1 MNNLRISIKELA
13 WQAGIKQKGT
23 LSFRPFGQKIRRSIE
38 SEIDSIPSGS
48 VINLDFSGIKFSDSS
63 CADEVVL
70 QVQLFLR
77 EKADNKILYVSN
89 INDSIKEEL
98 VAAVALQEKTK
109 GRIPFLYR
117 LSDGSFQYIGE
128 IEDKL
133 DETFQLLKE
142 RKSLTTRD
150 VMQLFNI
157 AVNSA
162 SNRLKK
168 LWDYGLALREE
179 QIDNTGKQ
187 HVYSLP

>member
-1 MNNLRISIKELA
+1 MNVYKICIEEQA
-13 WQAGIKQKGT
+13 EQAGIKQKGI

-38 SEIDSIPSGS
+38 DLIHSIPSGS

-77 EKADNKILYVSN
+77 EKSNNIILYVSN

-98 VAAVALQEKTK
+98 EAAIALQEKSK
-109 GRIPFLYR
+109 GRIPFLYCKE
-117 LSDGSFQYIGE
+117 DGSFQFIGE

-133 DETFQLLKE
+133 DEAFQLLREK
-142 RKSLTTRD
+142 KSLTTRD
-150 VMQLFNI
+150 VMQSFDI

-179 QIDNTGKQ
+179 QIDHNGKQ
-187 HVYSLP
+187 HIYSLP